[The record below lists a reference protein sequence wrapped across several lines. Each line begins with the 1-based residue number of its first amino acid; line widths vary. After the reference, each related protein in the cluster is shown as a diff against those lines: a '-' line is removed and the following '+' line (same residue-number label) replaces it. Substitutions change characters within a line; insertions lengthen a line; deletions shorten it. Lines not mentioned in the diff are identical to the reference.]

1 MIEQP
6 KTDAERAEVAELCTT
21 SLQVSMPTILDK
33 IDDRVAN
40 VYAAFPDR
48 IYVVGSDGR
57 IAYKGQ
63 PGPSGFNVPEAMAA
77 LEIAMD
83 GEITPYGEQ
92 PGARRARR
100 GGRGARGARGGMPG
114 GRGEGMGVMDA
125 DADGRISA
133 EEWAGESDVF
143 ERFDAD
149 GDGFLTLGEVQ
160 RGGRGGRGGRGRGNP
175 QARFQAMD
183 ADGDGNISAAEFEGP
198 SEMFDM
204 LDADGDGLVSEQEIW
219 AGAGRGRGRGGANAP
234 GALAEMDTN
243 GDGRISR
250 EEWTGQEQMFN
261 RRDVNEDGFLTSD
274 EMRRGRGGRGPGG

>member
-1 MIEQP
+1 MPGDVAPDFTLNTKDGKQQITMSELGGRPTALVFASYTWGPFRRDVGDIENWYQDKKDEANFFFVYIREAHPTDGNLGAANVIEGVLIEQP

-21 SLQVSMPTILDK
+21 SLQVSMPTIIDK

-160 RGGRGGRGGRGRGNP
+160 RGGRGG
-175 QARFQAMD
+175 
-183 ADGDGNISAAEFEGP
+183 E
-198 SEMFDM
+198 
-204 LDADGDGLVSEQEIW
+204 
-219 AGAGRGRGRGGANAP
+219 
-234 GALAEMDTN
+234 
-243 GDGRISR
+243 
-250 EEWTGQEQMFN
+250 
-261 RRDVNEDGFLTSD
+261 
-274 EMRRGRGGRGPGG
+274 